1 MINVGVIGSGFIVPR
16 FLETTK
22 QIKGY
27 HVKAISSPHSYER
40 LKELKDTYEVD
51 YVTLNYKDL
60 LKDEDIDLIYIA
72 SPNSFHY
79 IQSKEALLSGK
90 NVLCEKPFT
99 KSYEQAKE
107 LIDLAVSRGQLI
119 YEAIMTPALPM
130 YHKIR
135 ELLVENEVK
144 TVELN
149 FSQYSHRYDDFK
161 KGIIKP
167 VFNKQ
172 MDGGALMDLNVYNI
186 SFTIGLFGEPLNVE
200 YFPTIEQEIDV
211 GGKLILSYPQ
221 FEASLLAYKNKQ
233 GPTYIDLITTKGI
246 IHSDN
251 PASIIAS
258 IKFNDEAYE
267 SKEHTNYYYE
277 LEEFRRVYEEK
288 DIQAIKYHNNLT
300 LCVVKVLEKG
310 LKSAGL
316 DK

>member
-16 FLETTK
+16 ILETMK
-22 QIKGY
+22 QVGGYNIKG
-27 HVKAISSPHSYER
+27 ISSPHSYDR
-40 LKELKDTYEVD
+40 LKELKETYEVD

-60 LKDEDIDLIYIA
+60 FKDDDIDLIYIA

-79 IQSKEALLSGK
+79 TQSKEALLAGK

-99 KSYEQAKE
+99 KSHDKAKE
-107 LIDLAVSRGQLI
+107 LIELAASKNLTI
-119 YEAIMTPALPM
+119 YEAMTTFSLPL

-135 ELLVENEVK
+135 ELLKDNEVK
-144 TVELN
+144 SVELN
-149 FSQYSHRYDDFK
+149 FSQYSSRYDDFI

-167 VFNKQ
+167 VFNKE

-186 SFTIGLFGEPLNVE
+186 AFTIGLFGEPWNVE
-200 YFPTIEQEIDV
+200 YFPNIQQNIDV

-221 FEASLLAYKNKQ
+221 FEASLIANKNKQ
-233 GPTYIDLITTKGI
+233 GPTFIDLITTKGI

-258 IKFNDEAYE
+258 VKFNDEVYE
-267 SKEHTNYYYE
+267 SKDYTNYYYE
-277 LEEFRRVYEEK
+277 LEEFKRVYEEN
-288 DIQAIKYHNNLT
+288 DIEAINQHNSLT
-300 LCVVKVLEKG
+300 LSIVKVLEKG